1 MDSIGGILM
10 RLALAASAALAFH
23 AAPALAQSGE
33 QVFSA
38 QGSLTGCDPA
48 RGDHQVRLEA
58 GRRYY
63 LKAAS
68 DDFDPVLQLYRIG
81 QSEII
86 QQNDDSDGSLN
97 SRISYG
103 PSETGDYCLRV
114 TGFGSGGAGNY
125 TVSAELAPPLSQARS
140 RPTRTVRA
148 TRRIYEGD
156 LGGGAGEDGGSE
168 HDYAITLR
176 AGEAVLISAE
186 SEAFDPVVRIYRADD
201 RGGEPVATDDD
212 SGAGFNALLAFA
224 PEEAG
229 SYIVRVA
236 SFSSDRGGA
245 YTLRVTE

>member
-1 MDSIGGILM
+1 M
-10 RLALAASAALAFH
+10 RLALAASAALAAFALH

-33 QVFSA
+33 PILSA
-38 QGSLTGCDPA
+38 QGSLNGCDPA
-48 RGDHQVRLEA
+48 RGDHRVRLEA

-63 LKAAS
+63 LRAAS
-68 DDFDPVLQLYRIG
+68 EDFDTVLRLYRSG
-81 QSEII
+81 EGEVVQE
-86 QQNDDSDGSLN
+86 NDDSEGGTN
-97 SRISYG
+97 SRIAYAPAES
-103 PSETGDYCLRV
+103 GDYCLQV
-114 TGFGSGGAGNY
+114 SAFGGSGSAGNY
-125 TVSAELAPPLSQARS
+125 TVTAELAPPLPEARS

-186 SEAFDPVVRIYRADD
+186 SEAFDPVVRVYRADD
-201 RGGEPVATDDD
+201 RGGEPIATDDD

-229 SYIVRVA
+229 DYVVRVA
-236 SFSSDRGGA
+236 SFSTDRGGA
-245 YTLRVTE
+245 YTLRITE

>member
-1 MDSIGGILM
+1 M
-10 RLALAASAALAFH
+10 RLVLAASAALAALALH
-23 AAPALAQSGE
+23 AGPALAQASE
-33 QVFSA
+33 PVFSA
-38 QGSLTGCDPA
+38 QGSLQGCNPE

-63 LKAAS
+63 LRAAS
-68 DDFDPVLQLYRIG
+68 ESFDTVLQLYRSG
-81 QSEII
+81 GSEAL
-86 QQNDDSDGSLN
+86 QRNDDSDGSTN
-97 SRISYG
+97 SRIAYA
-103 PSETGDYCLRV
+103 PAETGDYCLRV
-114 TGFGSGGAGNY
+114 TGFSSDAAGDY
-125 TVSAELAPPLSQARS
+125 TVTAELAPPLSAARS

-148 TRRIYEGD
+148 TQRIYEGD
-156 LGGGAGEDGGSE
+156 LGGSAGEDGSAQ

-176 AGEAVLISAE
+176 AGEAILISAE
-186 SEAFDPVVRIYRADD
+186 SEAFDPVVRVYRADD
-201 RGGEPVATDDD
+201 REGEPVATDDD